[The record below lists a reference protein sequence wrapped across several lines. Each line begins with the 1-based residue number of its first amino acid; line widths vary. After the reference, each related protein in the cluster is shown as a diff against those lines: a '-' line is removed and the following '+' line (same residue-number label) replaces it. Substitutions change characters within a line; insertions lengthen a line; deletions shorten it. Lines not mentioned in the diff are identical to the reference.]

1 MLNQLMNLTLL
12 GINHQS
18 APIALREKVAFGPE
32 HIGVALTKLKAE
44 LNLDEV
50 VILSTCNRTEVI
62 ASGASIEPGKIRD
75 WLAKYHDL
83 ETEELIGS
91 DYHFLNEEAVQHL
104 MRVACGLDSM
114 VLGEPQILGQVKAA
128 FAESETA
135 STLGGNL
142 QQIAQATFRTA
153 KKVRTETSIGRHVI
167 SAPSTAVSLAKRLFT
182 DMSSCNAL
190 LIGVNE
196 MIELSA
202 KHLIEAGVEDI
213 TIANRTLDHAKPLAD
228 KINAQI
234 IELDMLPEQII
245 DTDIIITATASSQPL
260 ITRDT
265 VDNALLHRKHKP
277 IFMVDLA
284 VPRDID
290 ATVATLRD
298 AYLYSLDDLQVMIKE
313 NLAHRLAA
321 AEEAESVVQTSLS
334 QFLTGQRSRNV
345 VDTLVSFRQQIELL
359 KNSELE
365 KATSRLQAGD
375 PADEVLTRFANQFTQ
390 KLTHGPSIEIKK
402 AAAEGELA
410 LVSAITKL
418 FNLPGGDES

>member
-32 HIGVALTKLKAE
+32 HIGVALTNLKTE

-50 VILSTCNRTEVI
+50 AILSTCNRTEVI
-62 ASGASIEPGKIRD
+62 ASGASIEPGEIRD
-75 WLAKYHDL
+75 WLAKYHGL
-83 ETEELIGS
+83 ETQVLIGS
-91 DYHFLNEEAVQHL
+91 DYHFLNEEAVHHL
-104 MRVACGLDSM
+104 MRVASGLDSM

-135 STLGGNL
+135 STLGGHL

-167 SAPSTAVSLAKRLFT
+167 SAPSTAVNLAKRLFT
-182 DMSSCNAL
+182 DISRCNAL

-202 KHLIEAGVEDI
+202 KHLIEAGVKNI

-228 KINAQI
+228 QISAQI
-234 IELDMLPEQII
+234 IELDMLPEQIV

-265 VDNALLHRKHKP
+265 IDDALMRRKHKP

-298 AYLYSLDDLQVMIKE
+298 AYLYSLDDLQIMINE

-321 AEEAESVVQTSLS
+321 AEQAESVVQASLN

-345 VDTLVSFRQQIELL
+345 VDTLVSFRQQIDLL

-375 PADEVLTRFANQFTQ
+375 PADKVLTRFANQFTQ

-402 AAAEGELA
+402 AAAEGELE
-410 LVSAITKL
+410 LVAAITKL